1 MKTRRFLT
9 TLWVFTLALNL
20 AWAQG
25 PNDSKKYYQAADGKK
40 GAALK
45 TALCGIIYNRT
56 ERSYNDL
63 WTDFRT
69 TDKRPTDGKVWDMYS
84 GITNYT
90 FGTDQAGNYS
100 QEGDKYNREHSF
112 PKSWFG
118 DNTPM
123 YTDLF
128 HLYPTDGFVNGKRSN
143 YPFGET
149 SSPTYTS
156 AGSFSKLGPCSY
168 PGYTG
173 TVFEPNDLYKGDFAR
188 TYFYMVTCYEE
199 KIVDWYNSY
208 SESRPTLDG
217 NKYPGL
223 SSWQLSMLMK
233 WAKSDQVSAKET
245 NRNTAVYGIQKNRNP
260 FIDYPGLE
268 KYIWGDW
275 QDVAFSYDNYVN
287 PYNGDTPPV
296 TVATPIFSPAAGT
309 YTSAQT
315 VTISC
320 STSGAT
326 IYYTTDGS
334 TPSASSSVYSSAIT
348 VSETTTLKALAMKDG
363 TSSSVAEATYTISSG
378 GDPTPSYS
386 IIWEEDW
393 TGASTNASVESI
405 NNSSATYI
413 GDGGTNCKIY
423 NESLAGGTAP
433 ELLIPKSSREIHQFS
448 ATITLNGASG
458 ELPLSFKCNKAISVT
473 TSTSGVTIVAGDVS
487 DKIYNY
493 TVNVPSGINTLVIVF
508 ATKTN
513 ENARI
518 DDIKLV
524 SVNQEESLPGD
535 VVKDGKVTFADL
547 KALVKI
553 LLGIDASG
561 DGDIDEDAADVNGDG
576 KTNIADV
583 TKLVN
588 ILLSE

>member
-1 MKTRRFLT
+1 MKTRRILT
-9 TLWVFTLALNL
+9 ALWVFTLALNL

-25 PNDSKKYYQAADGKK
+25 PNNSKTYYQAADGKK

-156 AGSFSKLGPCSY
+156 AESFSKLGPCSY

-173 TVFEPNDLYKGDFAR
+173 TVFEPNDFYKGDFAR

-275 QDVAFSYDNYVN
+275 QDVAFSYDHYVN
-287 PYNGDTPPV
+287 PYGGENPPV
-296 TVATPIFSPAAGT
+296 TVSTPIFSPAGGT
-309 YTSAQT
+309 YTSAQS

-326 IYYTTDGS
+326 IYYTTDSS
-334 TPSASSSVYSSAIT
+334 TPSVSSTVYSGVIS
-348 VSETTTLKALAMKDG
+348 VSETTTLKAIAIKDG
-363 TSSSVAEATYTISSG
+363 ISSNVATATYTISSG
-378 GDPTPSYS
+378 GNPTPSGETLL
-386 IIWEEDW
+386 WESFSGYTGSTDGSAAITTSDENLDYAGW
-393 TGASTNASVESI
+393 TSFTKLFLGQNGCGKLGS
-405 NNSSATYI
+405 SSASGSMEAKNISLI
-413 GDGGTNCKIY
+413 GNGVLTFKVMKYGSDSGT
-423 NESLAGGTAP
+423 L
-433 ELLIPKSSREIHQFS
+433 
-448 ATITLNGASG
+448 
-458 ELPLSFKCNKAISVT
+458 
-473 TSTSGVTIVAGDVS
+473 GVTITGATADGPTTITPQS
-487 DKIYNY
+487 SWTEY
-493 TVNVPSGINTLVIVF
+493 TINLADANGAVGIKF
-508 ATKTN
+508 ATSSKR
-513 ENARI
+513 AYI

-524 SVNQEESLPGD
+524 ATNTEPEILLGD
-535 VVKDGKVTFADL
+535 VNNDGELTFADL

-553 LLGIDASG
+553 LLGGDTSG
-561 DGDIDEDAADVNGDG
+561 YNLEAADVNGDG
-576 KTNIADV
+576 GEPNIADV

-588 ILLSE
+588 LLLKK